1 MKLDYDINSSLIQE
15 LPQNH
20 TLFERKI
27 FQKMFSPQGLNMV
40 EPYLK
45 EEENI
50 LENYVLANIYE
61 KIQNII
67 VIGAGPLRYL
77 EIASLK
83 NYIAIDKYLDSFLNK
98 NLKAMIKG
106 KKNISLIN
114 KSFEV
119 VEPNEL
125 PAENSLYIF
134 TFNVISYINDLERSI
149 NKLIGENNII
159 FISGWNKM
167 AHSLMS
173 NYLHYVYQSS
183 PYLKNSAS
191 FIDPHKI
198 NFTNMDK
205 IKKIEKHG
213 GIFTKSISIYM

>member
-1 MKLDYDINSSLIQE
+1 MAK
-15 LPQNH
+15 
-20 TLFERKI
+20 
-27 FQKMFSPQGLNMV
+27 
-40 EPYLK
+40 PYLN

-50 LENYVLANIYE
+50 IKNYVLANTYD
-61 KIQNII
+61 KLKNIV

-77 EIASLK
+77 NIAPKK
-83 NYIAIDKYLDSFLNK
+83 NYVAIDKYLNYFLNK
-98 NLKAMIKG
+98 DLKSVIKG
-106 KKNISLIN
+106 SENISLIN
-114 KSFEV
+114 KPFEEV
-119 VEPNEL
+119 DRDDL
-125 PAENSLYIF
+125 PAGNSLYIF
-134 TFNVISYINDLERSI
+134 TFNVISYINDIERSI

-191 FIDPHKI
+191 FINPHNI
-198 NFTNMDK
+198 NFMNMDK

-213 GIFTKSISIYM
+213 GIFTKSISVYM